1 MINDKNDTMIN
12 DKINV
17 TADNI
22 FPIIKKFLYSDH
34 EIFLRELVSNATD
47 AILKLKTL
55 SHIGELKQDQNILHP
70 KIEIK
75 INKNTKTLHVIDEG
89 IGMTK
94 EEVEKYINQIAF
106 SGAEEFI
113 EKYKDKSNT
122 ANSIIGHFG
131 LGFYSSFMVADKV
144 EILTKSYLDTPGVYW
159 SCNGSP
165 NFQLKIIDKKEIGTE
180 IILYINNDN
189 QEFITESRIRELL
202 NKYCKFM
209 PIPIKFGEK
218 EKINTTDNKEELRD
232 GNKEEEIS
240 KKEISKVMIDDI
252 INNTSPAWIMKPIE
266 LKNEDY
272 LNFYRELYPMQLENP
287 LFWIHLNIDHPF
299 HLTGILFFPK
309 ITNQIEIQKDKI
321 QLYKNQVYVTD
332 NLDGIVPEFL
342 TMLRG
347 VIDSPDIPLNV
358 SRSYL
363 QTDSAVKKIS
373 NYITRKVADKLEML
387 FKNHRK
393 DFEKKWE
400 DIKTIIEYGM
410 ISNDKFFDKAK
421 KFALYPNIE
430 GEYFTFDTINEKI
443 KDNQKDKSGKIK
455 YLYASDKDSQYS
467 YIQSAKEKG
476 YEVLFLNSP
485 LTSHF
490 INKLESTYKNISFV
504 RIDSD
509 HIDKLIEKSD
519 NKLSDLSEDDKKQ
532 LINIIENE
540 IKKNNL
546 NFTINLE
553 NCESTELPFIITLP
567 EFMRRMKE
575 MSFASGNTYNSD
587 KFNDTYNLIV
597 NINHDLI
604 KQLLHIEDITKR
616 DNLLKKALNLALI
629 SQNILRGKNLYNF
642 ISNEYKELNTPA

>member
-1 MINDKNDTMIN
+1 MINN
-12 DKINV
+12 KINV

-55 SHIGELKQDQNILHP
+55 SQIGEIKEDILNP

-75 INKNTKTLHVIDEG
+75 INKNNNTLHVIDQG

-122 ANSIIGHFG
+122 TNAIIGNFG

-144 EILTKSYLDTPGVYW
+144 EIFTKSYLNDHSGVHW
-159 SCNGSP
+159 ICNGTP
-165 NFQLKIIDKKEIGTE
+165 EFNLEIIEKKQSGTE

-189 QEFITESRIRELL
+189 KEFLEETRIRELL

-218 EKINTTDNKEELRD
+218 EKIKIIDKE
-232 GNKEEEIS
+232 NKEEE
-240 KKEISKVMIDDI
+240 KGEEEKVMVDDI
-252 INNTSPAWIMKPIE
+252 INNTSPVWTINPIN

-272 LNFYRELYPMQLENP
+272 LNFYRELYPMQLEDP

-299 HLTGILFFPK
+299 HLTGVLFFPK
-309 ITNQIEIQKDKI
+309 IKNQIEVQKDKI
-321 QLYKNQVYVTD
+321 QLYQNQVYVTD

-373 NYITRKVADKLEML
+373 NYITRKVADKLEFL
-387 FKNHRK
+387 FKKDRK
-393 DFEKKWE
+393 NFEKKWE
-400 DIKTIIEYGM
+400 DMKTIIEYGM
-410 ISNDKFFDKAK
+410 ISNDKFFEKAQ

-430 GEYFTFDTINEKI
+430 GVYFTFDSINEKI
-443 KDNQKDKSGKIK
+443 KDNQKDKYGKIK
-455 YLYASDKDSQYS
+455 YLYASDKEGQYS
-467 YIQSAKEKG
+467 YIKSAKEKG
-476 YEVLFLNSP
+476 YEILFLNSP

-490 INKLESTYKNISFV
+490 INKIESINKDISFV
-504 RIDSD
+504 RVDSD
-509 HIDKLIEKSD
+509 HIDKLIQKDKLIEKLDNNKEVSD
-519 NKLSDLSEDDKKQ
+519 YDKKE
-532 LINIIENE
+532 LTNTIENV
-540 IKKNNL
+540 IKDSKL
-546 NFTINLE
+546 KFTINFE
-553 NCESTELPFIITLP
+553 SCDSTELPFIITLP

-575 MSFASGNTYNSD
+575 MSFTSGNSYNY
-587 KFNDTYNLIV
+587 NNNYNLIV

-604 KQLLHIEDITKR
+604 KKIINIQDLNKR
-616 DNLLKKALNLALI
+616 QEIIKKSINLALI
-629 SQNILRGKNLYNF
+629 SQNILSGKDLFNF
-642 ISNEYKELNTPA
+642 VSNEYKELKN